1 MFSTKRLKKKSQSVD
16 IATQGFSPTLV
27 PASPINKT
35 AAPVTM
41 TTTLGVQQNNATN
54 SQRICSPRCSELKRG
69 YTIDTGQKKTQEKKD
84 GSRRMSFQRP
94 KGTVEYA
101 VSKQGFRLLLLC
113 LGVFNAFYCC
123 CCYCCASLCVY
134 WLLPC
139 CCDGVL

>member
-1 MFSTKRLKKKSQSVD
+1 MAKTKELSKDVRDKIVDLHKTGIGYKTITKQLEQPSEQQQQQHQDIAKMFSTKRLKKKSQSVD

-69 YTIDTGQKKTQEKKD
+69 YTIGK
-84 GSRRMSFQRP
+84 
-94 KGTVEYA
+94 
-101 VSKQGFRLLLLC
+101 
-113 LGVFNAFYCC
+113 
-123 CCYCCASLCVY
+123 
-134 WLLPC
+134 
-139 CCDGVL
+139 